1 VCAGGV
7 AALIQGRVGDPPG
20 SSSRLDVR
28 GMMGDGN
35 IG

>member
-1 VCAGGV
+1 MCAGGV
-7 AALIQGRVGDPPG
+7 AALIQGRVGDPPV

-28 GMMGDGN
+28 GMMGDGI